1 MDQTTEEILSEL
13 AESLGSPGIDHKKY
27 QVLCDASTGLCRAK
41 LRVGIQRAYPVSRE
55 LLGGSLA
62 HLASQP
68 VKVGDETAPYFGFGS
83 VAEVCDIN
91 RKKKSVTFI
100 ASTGSPDRMGDVIE
114 QDGWQLRNYRKNPV
128 HLFAHNSTGLPIGTG
143 LPIRVDG
150 DRLIQ
155 TVTYKPVTGFDL
167 PQVIF
172 ELVDA
177 GVLRGISVGFL
188 PHEFSFIEGGNGRRF
203 TKVELLETST
213 VPIPANPEAL
223 VSSKSFDVEQALG
236 SLLAGDHKPS
246 EQEIWRE
253 LAAGGQESS
262 DDIWKEL
269 ITWTDNFDPE
279 IDKVVNGIR
288 QGKEAAILVLC
299 TAIAAEL
306 ELESE
311 SKRCLLKA
319 GLKTPGRERMK
330 ALAEI
335 FLRRR
340 GTEGGQNIA
349 RTLFGE
355 IFCRE
360 CYGGQKEKRCSCG
373 CRRFLCKQ
381 CCELDE
387 TTALILKELARSV

>member
-1 MDQTTEEILSEL
+1 MHVGEEQMWTEL
-13 AESLGSPGIDHKKY
+13 AESLGLPQAKPSHYKVICNAVSGVCK
-27 QVLCDASTGLCRAK
+27 AK
-41 LRVGIQRAYPVSRE
+41 LQVSVSRAYPISRQ
-55 LLGGSLA
+55 LLGGSFA
-62 HLASQP
+62 HLAN
-68 VKVGDETAPYFGFGS
+68 KTTRVGDESGPYFGLGS
-83 VAEVCDIN
+83 VAEVADVN
-91 RKKKSVTFI
+91 RKKKSVTFV
-100 ASTGSPDRMGDVIE
+100 ASTGSPDRMGDIIE
-114 QDGWQLRNYRKNPV
+114 QDGWLLKNYRKNPV
-128 HLFAHNSTGLPIGTG
+128 HLFAHNSRGLPIGTG

-150 DRLIQ
+150 DRLVQ
-155 TVTYKPVTGFDL
+155 TVKYTPVTGFDL
-167 PQVIF
+167 PQVVF

-188 PHEFSFIEGGNGRRF
+188 PIEFSFIEGGAGRRF
-203 TKVELLETST
+203 TKIELLETST

-236 SLLAGDHKPS
+236 SLLAGDPKPS

-279 IDKVVNGIR
+279 IEKVVNGIR
-288 QGKEAAILVLC
+288 QGKETAILVLC

-319 GLKTPGRERMK
+319 GLKTPGKDRMK

-335 FLRRR
+335 FIRRR

-349 RTLFGE
+349 RVLFNQ
-355 IFCRE
+355 IICPDCFRT
-360 CYGGQKEKRCSCG
+360 QKEKRCGCG
-373 CRRFLCKQ
+373 CGRVLCEK
-381 CCELDE
+381 CRELDQV
-387 TTALILKELARSV
+387 TALILRELAQAM